1 MADPASISYGPG
13 SSNVAPACAP
23 PGGGSGGGSA
33 ATKPYY
39 LTTAINYANGP
50 AHMGHAYEGITA
62 DVIAR
67 YHRTTKPGAYFLTGS
82 DEHGQKI
89 AGVAEAQGV
98 RPIEVTDRFVK
109 GFQVLNQRQKVA
121 QDDYM
126 RTTSDRHKATCQEL
140 WRRCDKQG
148 DIYLDN
154 YEGWYNVREETFVT
168 ENDAKLTDYKDAVT
182 GKPLNK
188 VHESSYFFKMSKFQ
202 DRLKQHIRD
211 NEAFIQPA
219 HQRNYILKRLEEPLR
234 DLSISR
240 TTFDW
245 GIKVPEGFEPG
256 HVMYVWF
263 DALTNYM
270 SGVNALGT
278 WDADPEL
285 PRCWPADCHLIGKD
299 ILWFH
304 TVIWPTM
311 LMSAGMPLPAAVFA
325 HGFVNDSEGQKMS
338 KSIGN
343 VIDPHEMLD
352 KYPVDSFRWYLCKE
366 APFGGELNFR
376 YAPWK
381 MKGDEMDGAR
391 KTAVRSTLETIYIAT
406 HFLIPFL
413 PDGAAEIFR
422 RLGTPPKCLSD
433 LAQSNLASG
442 QKIEIGSTLFTKI
455 VSDEERTAEEAKA
468 AKAKELAASQAKKK
482 AAKAENAKKA
492 AAGSAASGGDA
503 DQPEFTKMDIR
514 VGKITKVSNHP
525 EADKL
530 YVEEVDVGGNETRVI
545 VSGLR
550 EHYTLEEMQGRL
562 VCVVCN
568 LKKSKLVGVD
578 SCGMVLACKGESK
591 TELVDPPEGSEV
603 GARVFIDGLSG
614 EPFSDTQVKKK
625 KTWQAVSADLKT
637 DATGQATWKGGVIKT
652 EKGVVKA
659 ATLGD
664 VAIS

>member
-1 MADPASISYGPG
+1 
-13 SSNVAPACAP
+13 
-23 PGGGSGGGSA
+23 
-33 ATKPYY
+33 
-39 LTTAINYANGP
+39 
-50 AHMGHAYEGITA
+50 MGHAYEGITA

-98 RPIEVTDRFVK
+98 RPIEVTDRFVT

-245 GIKVPEGFEPG
+245 GIAVPEGFEPG
-256 HVMYVWF
+256 HVMYAKSGERSERRAKRAESEAREGARGARGAARGVRGEEGTREYLTPSPPPTPLPPPCPHPPTHPRYVWF

-376 YAPWK
+376 C
-381 MKGDEMDGAR
+381 
-391 KTAVRSTLETIYIAT
+391 VR
-406 HFLIPFL
+406 
-413 PDGAAEIFR
+413 
-422 RLGTPPKCLSD
+422 
-433 LAQSNLASG
+433 ASERSEG
-442 QKIEIGSTLFTKI
+442 KEK
-455 VSDEERTAEEAKA
+455 EE
-468 AKAKELAASQAKKK
+468 
-482 AAKAENAKKA
+482 
-492 AAGSAASGGDA
+492 GFD
-503 DQPEFTKMDIR
+503 DDI
-514 VGKITKVSNHP
+514 
-525 EADKL
+525 
-530 YVEEVDVGGNETRVI
+530 
-545 VSGLR
+545 
-550 EHYTLEEMQGRL
+550 
-562 VCVVCN
+562 
-568 LKKSKLVGVD
+568 
-578 SCGMVLACKGESK
+578 
-591 TELVDPPEGSEV
+591 
-603 GARVFIDGLSG
+603 
-614 EPFSDTQVKKK
+614 
-625 KTWQAVSADLKT
+625 
-637 DATGQATWKGGVIKT
+637 
-652 EKGVVKA
+652 
-659 ATLGD
+659 
-664 VAIS
+664 